1 MKEKPRRKFV
11 GTGLKIVIL
20 IVILAVAAFVGL
32 NEFYINILW
41 FREVGYLQVFLKSL
55 TTQLTMGVPL
65 FLVLFLILSVY
76 YKLLTRSGGKT
87 NLVEA
92 EGSKKRFV
100 RGKLP
105 YLLSAG
111 VSLFSSILITSDLWY
126 KWLEFR
132 NSVPFNEA
140 DPIFGRDVSF
150 YVFRLPFY
158 QGLLSVGY
166 TLLFILAASTVL
178 YSFLVIAVKNREVK
192 QIDLQGI
199 QVKGFFSQLW
209 STFRVQLSIFA
220 AVFFVMLA
228 MSMYLKRFTY
238 LYDASGIVYGATY
251 TDAHILIPF
260 YLIMAGL
267 CLLAALSTLYFGLT
281 KKIKPFLITAAVLI
295 VVNLG
300 GVLVGGIVQNYVVSP
315 NEYSKESE
323 YIGYHIENTQK
334 AYNINDVEVKEYD
347 VQEDITSADIMNNL
361 TTINNIPVNDY
372 LPAIDTYN
380 SIQGIRPYYQFT
392 DVDVDRYY
400 LNGTYTEVF
409 ISAREMNNS
418 LLDSSAQTW
427 INLHLK
433 YTHGFGVV
441 VSPVNAVTATG
452 QPVLISQDIP
462 AKTSYPNL
470 SVDQERI
477 YFGEMTDTY
486 AVVNTK
492 TNEFDYPSG
501 DDNMENQYEGTAGI
515 PLTFFNRISFS
526 MSNATLK
533 FLLSSDVT
541 NDSKIIINRNVMQRV
556 EKIAPFL
563 TYDDDPY
570 LVSADGKL
578 YWIIDALTTTDKYP
592 YSEPTS
598 DGYNYIR
605 NSVKI
610 VIDAYNGDVTYY
622 LVDPTDP
629 IAASYA
635 KIYPDLFRSFDEMP
649 TEIKAHLRYSED
661 LFSVQAQMYAT
672 YHMSNTTVFYNKED
686 VWNIATQYYQTSNQ
700 ASSVNPTY
708 LIMKLP
714 DRQEEFLLIIPYT
727 PQNKDNMVGWMAGV
741 CDGDDYGKLI
751 VYKFGKSNLV
761 YGPMQI
767 EQRIDQDTT
776 ISPQL
781 TLLSQQGSTVLRGNL
796 MTIPIGDSI
805 LYIEPIYVKSSGSDS
820 SIPEAKKVIVGYAD
834 KLVMSDTIDEA
845 LSQIFNLDE
854 GSTTGSASGGSGS
867 SGSSSDGTAAE
878 LSAQALD
885 LYNKA
890 IAASSA
896 GDWTNYGIYL
906 QQLGDV
912 LAQLQALQ

>member
-1 MKEKPRRKFV
+1 MKPKPKRKLLGV
-11 GTGLKIVIL
+11 GFRIVIL
-20 IVILAVAAFVGL
+20 IVVLLIAAFVGL

-41 FREVGYLQVFLKSL
+41 FQEVGYLQVFLKRL
-55 TTQLTMGVPL
+55 MTKLYMGVPL
-65 FLVLFLILSVY
+65 FVILFVILSIY
-76 YKLLTRSGGKT
+76 FKLLTLSGGKT
-87 NLVEA
+87 QVVEA
-92 EGSKKRFV
+92 GGTKKKFV

-111 VSLFSSILITSDLWY
+111 VSIAASVLITSDLWY

-140 DPIFGRDVSF
+140 DPIFNQDISF
-150 YVFRLPFY
+150 YVFKLPFY

-178 YSFLVIAVKNREVK
+178 YSLLIIAEKNREHK
-192 QIDLQGI
+192 QFDMQDI
-199 QVKGFFSQLW
+199 QFKGFFSQLW
-209 STFRVQLSIFA
+209 ATFRVQLSIFA

-228 MSMYLKRFTY
+228 ASMYLKRFSY

-251 TDAHILIPF
+251 TDVHILIPF

-267 CLLAALSTLYFGLT
+267 CLLAALATLYFGLT
-281 KKIKPFLITAAVLI
+281 KKIKPLLITAALLI

-300 GVLVGGIVQNYVVSP
+300 GVLVGVIVQNYIVSP
-315 NEYSKESE
+315 NEYSKQSE
-323 YIGYHIENTQK
+323 YIGYHITNTQK
-334 AYNINDVEVKEYD
+334 AYNIDDVEVKEYD
-347 VQEDITSADIMNNL
+347 VQENISSTDILNNL

-380 SIQGIRPYYQFT
+380 SIQGIRPYYQFI
-392 DVDVDRYY
+392 DVDVDRYN
-400 LNGTYTEVF
+400 LNGVYTEVF
-409 ISAREMNNS
+409 ISAREMNNT
-418 LLDSSAQTW
+418 LLDTSAQTW

-433 YTHGFGVV
+433 YTHGFGIV
-441 VSPVNAVTATG
+441 VSPVNAVTVTG

-462 AKTSYPNL
+462 AKTTYSELNTT
-470 SVDQERI
+470 QERI
-477 YFGEMTDTY
+477 YFGESTDTY

-492 TNEFDYPSG
+492 TDEFDYPSG
-501 DDNMENQYEGTAGI
+501 DNNMENQYDGTAGI
-515 PLTFFNRISFS
+515 PLTLYNRIAFS

-541 NDSKIIINRNVMQRV
+541 SDSRIIINRNVVQRV
-556 EKIAPFL
+556 EKIAPFF
-563 TYDDDPY
+563 TYDNDPY
-570 LVSADGKL
+570 LVTVDGKL
-578 YWIIDALTTTDKYP
+578 YWIVDALTTSDKYP

-605 NSVKI
+605 NPVKV

-635 KIYPDLFRSFDEMP
+635 KIYPDLFKSYDEMP
-649 TEIKAHLRYSED
+649 SEIKAHLRYSED
-661 LFSVQAQMYAT
+661 LFSVQADMYAT

-686 VWNIATQYYQTSNQ
+686 VWNIAKQYYQTSNE
-700 ASSVNPTY
+700 AVAVNPTY

-714 DRQEEFLLIIPYT
+714 DRSEEFLLVIPYT

-741 CDGDDYGKLI
+741 CDGADYGKLI
-751 VYKFGKSNLV
+751 IYKFGKSNLI

-796 MTIPIGDSI
+796 MTIPIEDSI

-820 SIPEAKKVIVGYAD
+820 SLPEVKKVIVGYAD
-834 KLVMSDTIDEA
+834 RIVMADTIDEA
-845 LSQIFNLDE
+845 LSQIFNLSE
-854 GSTTGSASGGSGS
+854 GSTTSDSGS
-867 SGSSSDGTAAE
+867 SGSTDVSTSAN

-890 IAASSA
+890 VAASSA
-896 GDWTNYGIYL
+896 GDWTNYGIYI

-912 LAQLQALQ
+912 LTQLQNAQ